1 MKKCKIYFRCS
12 LEGDLLLFRCLALL
26 SVCPFFVGHFEEE
39 KTQRTWILSLFPTLY
54 GNLFPLLGKLTDCWL
69 GPTTRSSPAAS
80 FIHRLW
86 KLKSCALPQSK
97 LTSSE
102 ARESAR
108 CPRVP
113 DCSQSCRMSRIL
125 RVYPC
130 KKVAKSRNI
139 FYGGKIS
146 SPFIQCDICQLW
158 LWSDQLASCPPPSSS
173 VLQQGVAIFIFI

>member
-1 MKKCKIYFRCS
+1 MF
-12 LEGDLLLFRCLALL
+12 A
-26 SVCPFFVGHFEEE
+26 PFFGIFSRR
-39 KTQRTWILSLFPTLY
+39 TPRTWISLVLSTLH
-54 GNLFPLLGKLTDCWL
+54 GNLFPFLGKLTDCCL
-69 GPTTRSSPAAS
+69 APDYQEFSCGLFYTPPIKAE
-80 FIHRLW
+80 
-86 KLKSCALPQSK
+86 KLTSCAQPQSK

-130 KKVAKSRNI
+130 KKVAKSQNI